1 MLYKDKYLKYK
12 NKYLNLKKKLQQGGD
27 YGYVLDNQDITQFKN
42 VDLRDTLNEPAMKAL
57 LDGSMPQQDVNKH
70 LLTAIITV
78 DNRIQ
83 YRVDQSKTQQGGDY
97 GYVLDNQDITQ
108 FKNVDLRD
116 TLNEPAMKA
125 LLDGS
130 MPQQDVN
137 KHLLTAIITVDN
149 RIQYRVD
156 QSKTQQGDDYD
167 E

>member
-83 YRVDQSKTQQGGDY
+83 YRVDQSKTQQG
-97 GYVLDNQDITQ
+97 
-108 FKNVDLRD
+108 
-116 TLNEPAMKA
+116 
-125 LLDGS
+125 
-130 MPQQDVN
+130 
-137 KHLLTAIITVDN
+137 
-149 RIQYRVD
+149 
-156 QSKTQQGDDYD
+156 DDYD